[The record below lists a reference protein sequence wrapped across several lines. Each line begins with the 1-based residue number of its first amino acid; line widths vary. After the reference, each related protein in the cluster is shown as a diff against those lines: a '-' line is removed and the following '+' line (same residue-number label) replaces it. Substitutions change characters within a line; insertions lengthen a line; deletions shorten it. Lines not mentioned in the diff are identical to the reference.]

1 MVVYLSRSNR
11 QIFITYWPARVR
23 IQDVGDHYPGHS
35 RVGESMSDQMES
47 VEDFR
52 IRARAWLADNMPKL
66 DPNKEYN
73 TNRVADREW
82 VEHRELQKK
91 LFAGGFAG
99 LCFPKEYGGQGL
111 TLAHQQAFTEE
122 SVPYEM
128 PLRLNVPS
136 LSICSG
142 MLLDMGSEEQKQK
155 YLRGAISGEIIL
167 CQFLSEPSGGSDLAG
182 LLTRAQRDGDT
193 YVINGQ
199 KCWSTYAYAA
209 DYATCLVRTDWD
221 APKHR
226 GLSMII
232 VPVHDD
238 ATHLQRVRMVDG
250 SDEFCEEYFTDL
262 VVPAANLV
270 GTENDGWTVGQR
282 QLFYERQAVGGG
294 SPYTSGRAPSRGSS
308 AGLTLE
314 NLAREVG
321 KDKDE
326 VTRELVGWQNA
337 LDTVNHQLIKRIT
350 VGMTSGEYP
359 AMASSMM
366 RLAHAEIPQNKMDAM
381 LEIAGDEA
389 VTSRVEGDGYLRSVG
404 VQYLMRQGASLG
416 GGSAEMS
423 KNMISERVLMMPREM
438 AADRDVPF
446 REIRRGR

>member
-1 MVVYLSRSNR
+1 
-11 QIFITYWPARVR
+11 
-23 IQDVGDHYPGHS
+23 
-35 RVGESMSDQMES
+35 MSDQLES

-52 IRARAWLADNMPKL
+52 IRARAWLSENMPKL
-66 DPNKEYN
+66 DPAKEYN

-82 VEHRELQKK
+82 VEHRALQKK

-99 LCFPKEYGGQGL
+99 ICFPKEYGGQGL
-111 TLAHQQAFTEE
+111 SPAHQAAFTEE
-122 SVPYEM
+122 SVSYEM

-142 MLLDMGSEEQKQK
+142 MLLDMGSEEQKQT
-155 YLRGAISGEIIL
+155 YLRGAISGEMIL

-193 YVINGQ
+193 YIINGQ
-199 KCWSTYAYAA
+199 KCWSTFAYAA
-209 DYATCLVRTDWD
+209 DFATCLVRTDWD

-250 SDEFCEEYFTDL
+250 SEEFCEEFFTDL
-262 VVPAANLV
+262 VVPAGNLV

-294 SPYTSGRAPSRGSS
+294 SPYVSGQPPTRGGSS
-308 AGLTLE
+308 ATVE
-314 NLAREVG
+314 EVARAVG
-321 KDKDE
+321 KDKDPA
-326 VTRELVGWQNA
+326 TREIVGWQSA

-350 VGMTSGEYP
+350 VGMASGEYP

-366 RLAHAEIPQNKMDAM
+366 RLAHAEIPQHKMDVM
-381 LEIAGDEA
+381 LDIAGDEA
-389 VTSRVEGDGYLRSVG
+389 VTSVVGGDGYLRSVG
-404 VQYLMRQGASLG
+404 VQFLMRQGASLG
-416 GGSAEMS
+416 GGSSEMS
-423 KNMISERVLMMPREM
+423 RNMISERVLMMPREM

-446 REIRRGR
+446 REVRRGR

>member
-1 MVVYLSRSNR
+1 MLVTNIAVTSE
-11 QIFITYWPARVR
+11 F
-23 IQDVGDHYPGHS
+23 
-35 RVGESMSDQMES
+35 GEFMSDQLES

-52 IRARAWLADNMPKL
+52 IRARAWLSDSMPTL
-66 DPNKEYN
+66 DPAKEYN

-99 LCFPKEYGGQGL
+99 ICFPKEYGGQGL
-111 TLAHQQAFTEE
+111 TPAHQTAFTEE
-122 SVPYEM
+122 SAPYEM

-155 YLRGAISGEIIL
+155 YLRGAISGEMIL

-199 KCWSTYAYAA
+199 KCWSTFAYAA
-209 DYATCLVRTDWD
+209 DFATCLVRTDWD

-238 ATHLQRVRMVDG
+238 ATHLQRVRMSDG
-250 SDEFCEEYFTDL
+250 SAEFCEEFFTDL
-262 VVPAANLV
+262 VVPAGNLV

-294 SPYTSGRAPSRGSS
+294 SPYVSGRQATRGGSEV
-308 AGLTLE
+308 TVVDV
-314 NLAREVG
+314 ARAVG
-321 KDKDE
+321 KDQDSA
-326 VTRELVGWQNA
+326 TRELIGWQTA
-337 LDTVNHQLIKRIT
+337 LDTINNQVVKRIT
-350 VGMTSGEYP
+350 IGMTSGEYP
-359 AMASSMM
+359 AMSSSMM
-366 RLAHAEIPQNKMDAM
+366 RLCHAEIPQNRMDVM
-381 LEIAGDEA
+381 LDLAGDEA
-389 VTSRVEGDGYLRSVG
+389 VTSEAHSDGYLRSVG
-404 VQYLMRQGASLG
+404 IQYLMRQGASLG
-416 GGSAEMS
+416 GGSSEMS
-423 KNMISERVLMMPREM
+423 RNMISERVLMMPREM

-446 REIRRGR
+446 REVRRGR